1 MENKTLEITR
11 EKLNAIAEFD
21 QEISERHDEKSSIIS
36 AIESVV
42 AYSTDTSKKDL
53 QDTVSE
59 LSVEER
65 RELSALIWLGRD
77 DYTDFES
84 AYDHAK
90 RFDQNAVASHYF
102 EGIAE
107 YIPAGIAL
115 AEKEGIKII

>member
-1 MENKTLEITR
+1 MENTTLKITR

-21 QEISERHDEKSSIIS
+21 KEISERHDEKSSLIS

-53 QDTVSE
+53 QDAIGE

-65 RELSALIWLGRD
+65 RELSAIIWLGRGD
-77 DYTDFES
+77 FPNFES

-90 RFDQNAVASHYF
+90 AFDDNAVAGHYF
-102 EGIAE
+102 EGVAE
-107 YIPAGIAL
+107 YIPAGISL
-115 AEKEGIKII
+115 TEKEGIKIN

>member
-1 MENKTLEITR
+1 MENKTLGITR

-21 QEISERHDEKSSIIS
+21 QEISERHDEKKSIIS

-53 QDTVSE
+53 QDAVGE
-59 LSVEER
+59 LSLEER
-65 RELSALIWLGRD
+65 RELSAIIWLGRG
-77 DYTDFES
+77 DYADFET
-84 AYDHAK
+84 AYNRAVE
-90 RFDQNAVASHYF
+90 FDQNAAAAHYF

-115 AEKEGIKII
+115 TEKEGIKIN